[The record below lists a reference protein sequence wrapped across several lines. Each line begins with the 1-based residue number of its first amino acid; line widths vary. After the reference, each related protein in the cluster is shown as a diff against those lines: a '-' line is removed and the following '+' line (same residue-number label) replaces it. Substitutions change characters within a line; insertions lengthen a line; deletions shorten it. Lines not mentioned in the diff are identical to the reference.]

1 MNKNWFLLII
11 LTCFLLFSSVFVSAG
26 KCEDEGN
33 LLCYEGYCN
42 IGDYRCNPNTPPK
55 EYTVPDGQECTFTGS
70 IRNDGCAWQ
79 NPATLTIAGNG
90 CNQAVKYYNCNTKYF
105 LATCGPGQVTF
116 SADDSSEFTL
126 SKKCET
132 KKTKCEQE
140 GHILCSEERCN
151 IGDYRCNPEPPPKEY
166 TIPEGQ
172 RCTFTGTIRNSGCAW
187 QNPATLTVT
196 GTGCSQY
203 IRYYN
208 CGVKSFS
215 FTCEPGPASISAND
229 SSYITIS
236 KKCDPIPSY
245 CGDGKLDADE
255 ECELPST
262 YDNEY
267 CSQSTW
273 TCSGYKFGT
282 RDSKG
287 FCNSGCNCVEDSF
300 SYECVEDECDAECD
314 SDDDCDDG
322 NSRTTD
328 YCKDNCLCAHDEEP
342 SFCGDGDVDPD
353 EECELPST
361 YDNQFCPQS
370 TETCYGFKLGTRD
383 SKGFCNSYCQCTP
396 DSFSYECVKDKCDA
410 ECDSDDDCDD
420 GNSNTNDYCKNNCL
434 CAHDEEP
441 SFCGDGLVDADEDC
455 ELPSTYD
462 NNYCPQ
468 STWTCYGF
476 KFGTRDSRGFCNSN
490 CYCIEDS
497 FSYEC
502 VEDECDAECDSDDD
516 CDDWDPDTYDYC
528 ADNCVCKHDKVP
540 EICGDGVLNTDED
553 CELPSTYDNKY
564 CSQST
569 WTCSGYK
576 VGTRDSKGFC
586 NAVCKC
592 IDDSFTY
599 ECVEGEC
606 DAECDS
612 HDDCDDGDDATTDI
626 CKNDCT
632 CVHNYEP
639 FCGNGILDSGEECEL
654 PSTSDNNYCCQ
665 STETCYGYKFGTRD
679 SKGFCNSGCVCAPD
693 SFTYSCVED
702 KCNAE
707 CDSNDDC
714 DDDDPGTVDVCK
726 NDCTCKH
733 VDDPYCGNGIID
745 VGEECEYDDDCLE
758 DYYCNNCECEL
769 SDYCGDNE
777 VDPGEECD
785 DGAYNGIGCNPGRDT
800 SCYYCSTNCTLIEK
814 PPGSCGDGNIDYEEQ
829 CDAGSDNGNACSPEC
844 ERTCYY
850 CDENCMVRWERGDA
864 CPGGGPPPDSPCCTP
879 YNPTLPPYYYT
890 GGLYTYPRAR
900 RTECGNGVTEL
911 GEECDNGNS
920 NGVMCNPACES
931 TCTYCSDSCEA
942 VTMTGGD
949 CYRRP
954 RPWDTGMMGHY
965 CENVLLGVLNVY
977 LDNVCGS
984 NNDDVTHLVSAS
996 DNMYATQSAC
1006 GDGYTYIYLNFGDA
1020 RLAGILNNAGVFLEH
1035 KESLVAIWL
1044 EYYDRNSWE
1053 ELCRV
1058 PTKRLDDIDGCS
1070 LEGVNLHNVSLRLR
1084 IKRSGLEHTSFE
1096 MLDFAYLNM
1105 TYCYSPGVICGNGV
1119 IEGSEE
1125 CDDGNLMN
1133 KDGCNQICM
1142 LESMY
1147 CSDWGECINGE
1158 RLMTCTYG
1166 GEIVTKKKLC
1176 GGFSYSTTL
1185 LIIVLIIL
1193 LLFFLFLPYFYFF
1206 LGTNKKE
1213 KNKDE

>member
-273 TCSGYKFGT
+273 TCYGYKFGT

-287 FCNSGCNCVEDSF
+287 FCNSGCNCV
-300 SYECVEDECDAECD
+300 
-314 SDDDCDDG
+314 
-322 NSRTTD
+322 
-328 YCKDNCLCAHDEEP
+328 
-342 SFCGDGDVDPD
+342 
-353 EECELPST
+353 
-361 YDNQFCPQS
+361 
-370 TETCYGFKLGTRD
+370 
-383 SKGFCNSYCQCTP
+383 
-396 DSFSYECVKDKCDA
+396 
-410 ECDSDDDCDD
+410 
-420 GNSNTNDYCKNNCL
+420 
-434 CAHDEEP
+434 
-441 SFCGDGLVDADEDC
+441 
-455 ELPSTYD
+455 
-462 NNYCPQ
+462 
-468 STWTCYGF
+468 
-476 KFGTRDSRGFCNSN
+476 
-490 CYCIEDS
+490 EDS